1 LKRSFLFLSGSEAKK
16 HVSGAILFIAVGSIA
31 ILSILTLGVTSSVL
45 QELRLAKTVT
55 EANTSFYS
63 AYSVLSA
70 MNVIWAND
78 ATPAVITLYDLRERQ
93 ISFGSISAQVTFSDE
108 EAKINVKTAFRAVLL
123 RLPGMAGQESLA
135 DKIVAVRVSAKEE
148 LLLVEGMTQ
157 EIYNGIKDSITAFG
171 AGAININTSP
181 KDSFLALGMRDALIT
196 PIFDFRNGPDGK
208 EGTED
213 DRVFAS
219 TSEIIAALAS
229 YGLTPEQQERLE
241 DMISNGKLGVTS
253 DHIRVDIVLKKAGK
267 AFRSFQIVTK
277 LSTGGIVSWTE
288 Q

>member
-1 LKRSFLFLSGSEAKK
+1 LKRSFLFLPGSEAKK

-108 EAKINVKTAFRAVLL
+108 EAKINVENASRNVLL
-123 RLPGMAGQESLA
+123 KLPGMAGQESLA
-135 DKIVAVRVSAKEE
+135 GRIVAEWISVKEQ
-148 LLLVEGMTQ
+148 LLLIDGMTQ
-157 EIYNGIKDSITAFG
+157 EIYNGIKDLITTFG
-171 AGAININTSP
+171 AGAVNINTASR
-181 KDSFLALGMRDALIT
+181 DCLLTLMRDALIT

-219 TSEIIAALAS
+219 TSEIIVDLAS